1 MSPAVSR
8 VTSPISAT
16 SGEYENDR
24 SDFESIS
31 MSPKEVDEK
40 EEVSQKGSLPKKEI
54 TRSKTEASINL
65 SQADTGGERHS
76 VGGVLSPNADI
87 ATNKFPFMP
96 KRKHSS
102 GDYPPIP
109 PKPSVSTSSDSP
121 KASHSTSNVSSK
133 SSASSP
139 SFIKSL
145 SPKTA
150 AKSPPRDSPSPKT
163 NTTRSPSRSP
173 TRSPLGSSLG
183 KSHTI
188 GKRDSYDDGNS
199 RNRCATMSTQEAFHE
214 HHMNKKRRRKSSDK
228 STRRFTTIND
238 SGNPK
243 RVAGSTL
250 VSNNKFDY
258 QFSPDMEERL
268 QLKIEQGIQNTYG
281 PIEKCV
287 QAAITIQRYYR
298 QIKMHQRFKKLRKE
312 VISVAALK
320 PRSRALSMKLPVR
333 ACSIRLKRSNPEI
346 PVSILD
352 GFPEYKML
360 TNRIASRS
368 KVTNQPLQLSARQGS
383 KDLGPSV
390 RWRREASLEVQET
403 VLQIGDKSVTP
414 VRGIDIAEEDRSN
427 DDVFIPMSTPSPEMN
442 YSPSPDSDPDQSIKQ
457 RKSSFVPTSMSVDFL
472 SNGLEEEP
480 TARPHSISIMHHI
493 TRSKSMEELLVMD
506 NETGKPKKPQLKPQE
521 SATSLK
527 KKTNIGIT
535 LFNRL
540 AVYCSITKS
549 HAPIILLIRKPA
561 KGILYLVL
569 QGILNDSPKDVAH
582 FIKTQYGLSKAMI
595 GKFFSELHNEFSM
608 SVLE

>member
-1 MSPAVSR
+1 M
-8 VTSPISAT
+8 TSPISAT

-24 SDFESIS
+24 SDFESRS
-31 MSPKEVDEK
+31 ASPKQVDEK
-40 EEVSQKGSLPKKEI
+40 EEVAQKGSLPKKEI
-54 TRSKTEASINL
+54 TRSKTEASINV
-65 SQADTGGERHS
+65 SQTDTGRERHS
-76 VGGVLSPNADI
+76 VGGILTPNTDMSA
-87 ATNKFPFMP
+87 NKFSFMP
-96 KRKHSS
+96 KRKHSA

-109 PKPSVSTSSDSP
+109 PKPSVSTPPSGSP
-121 KASHSTSNVSSK
+121 KASQSTSNKSSK

-139 SFIKSL
+139 FFIKSL
-145 SPKTA
+145 SPKTP

-163 NTTRSPSRSP
+163 STTRSP
-173 TRSPLGSSLG
+173 TRSPLGSSFG
-183 KSHTI
+183 KSHTLR
-188 GKRDSYDDGNS
+188 KKDSYDDSNS
-199 RNRCATMSTQEAFHE
+199 RNRSATMSTQEAFHE

-228 STRRFTTIND
+228 STRRFTTITD
-238 SGNPK
+238 SGNIK
-243 RVAGSTL
+243 RLTSSTL
-250 VSNNKFDY
+250 ISKKIDY

-298 QIKMHQRFKKLRKE
+298 QRKMHQRFKTLRRE
-312 VISVAALK
+312 VISVAALQ

-333 ACSIRLKRSNPEI
+333 ACSIRLKRSNPDM

-352 GFPEYKML
+352 GFPEYKNL
-360 TNRIASRS
+360 TNRIASRG

-390 RWRREASLEVQET
+390 QWRRDASLEVQET
-403 VLQIGDKSVTP
+403 VLQISDKSVTP
-414 VRGIDIAEEDRSN
+414 VRGISITEEDTSN
-427 DDVFIPMSTPSPEMN
+427 DDVFIPMLTPSPQMSC
-442 YSPSPDSDPDQSIKQ
+442 SPSPDSDPDQSIKQ
-457 RKSSFVPTSMSVDFL
+457 RKSSFVPTSLSVDFL
-472 SNGLEEEP
+472 SNGLEDES
-480 TARPHSISIMHHI
+480 TSRPHSLSIMHHI

-506 NETGKPKKPQLKPQE
+506 NTTGKPKKSQLKPQE